1 MAPAPLSSLVVGL
14 QGIFGILNGAANL
27 LSSSA
32 AEKNL
37 EVLNLTSLPAL
48 HSIALGSIAIGYDL
62 TYSLGPEESRLC

>member
-1 MAPAPLSSLVVGL
+1 MAPLSSLVVGL

-37 EVLNLTSLPAL
+37 AVLNLTSLPAL
-48 HSIALGSIAIGYDL
+48 HSIALGSIAIGYVWL
-62 TYSLGPEESRLC
+62 HLFTRSKVYALR

>member
-1 MAPAPLSSLVVGL
+1 MAPFSSLVVGL

-37 EVLNLTSLPAL
+37 EVLKLTSLPAL
-48 HSIALGSIAIGYDL
+48 HSIALGSIAIG
-62 TYSLGPEESRLC
+62 